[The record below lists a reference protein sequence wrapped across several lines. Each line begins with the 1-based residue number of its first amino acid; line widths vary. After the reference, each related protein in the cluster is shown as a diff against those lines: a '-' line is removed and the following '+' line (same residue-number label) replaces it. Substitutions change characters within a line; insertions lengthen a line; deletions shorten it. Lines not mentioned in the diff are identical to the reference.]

1 MHPWQAVRRRAE
13 SLPRVL
19 GSSTPP
25 ARRGDLVLLLVLLT
39 PAAFSAETPLT
50 APAGPLTAC
59 LVVAAAVV
67 VRRTMPLLSLLLA
80 ALLGLSYPWFGAS
93 LWPAMAT
100 VVLSWLAGRRLT
112 RLWPAHLV
120 FLCVAVAGL
129 LLVATV
135 AQPKDWLSLLMTE
148 FTTCVLPWWAG
159 NWWSQRTALA
169 HAGWEHAEQLEWRQ
183 RYIADQARLKERARI
198 AQDMHDSLGHELS
211 VMALLAGG
219 LELAPGLS
227 EQHRAAVGQLRERC
241 TTATERL
248 HEVIG
253 LLREDPTPSL
263 TPADESIGQLVRRFR
278 RSGTPVEFQEDGAR
292 ERDRP
297 GTPLLSDLAA
307 YRVVQEALT
316 NAAKHA
322 AGAPVAVRVTH
333 TADETVVTI
342 VNERPKHAADG
353 PATGSGSGDAPATRG
368 GSGDAPPTRG
378 GSELAGSGS
387 GLIGLDERVRLAG
400 GTLRTG
406 PHAGGFRVHARL
418 PRPRGASSVAAG
430 TEGTAGTTGQEAGV
444 EPAGAGVEPA
454 GADVEP
460 AGAGYGA
467 NGSGAAGGGARAA
480 RGESR
485 TGTEEYGAAENGS
498 QAAWDDSG
506 ADAPWPGVA
515 SRTALLRTRARLR
528 RDARRAALIPVVLG
542 AALVALLGGLYVFTS
557 ATTSVSPED
566 YAGIRVG
573 QTRDDLASVL
583 PDRRIRKPPPVISEP
598 PPPAGAECEYYR
610 ASRGLLDF
618 GGTMYR
624 LCFEGDVLRA
634 KDKL

>member
-1 MHPWQAVRRRAE
+1 MHSWQAVRRRAE

-19 GSSTPP
+19 GSGTPP
-25 ARRGDLVLLLVLLT
+25 ARRDDLVLLLVLLT

-183 RYIADQARLKERARI
+183 RHIADQARLKERARI

-342 VNERPKHAADG
+342 TNERPEQAVDG
-353 PATGSGSGDAPATRG
+353 PATGTGSGEAPA
-368 GSGDAPPTRG
+368 TRG

-406 PHAGGFRVHARL
+406 PHAGGFQVHARL

-460 AGAGYGA
+460 ARAGYGA

-515 SRTALLRTRARLR
+515 SRTALLRIRAGLR
-528 RDARRAALIPVVLG
+528 RDACRAALIPVVLG

-557 ATTSVSPED
+557 ATTSVSPEG

-573 QTRDDLASVL
+573 QTRDDLAPVL

-624 LCFEGDVLRA
+624 LCFEGDVLTA